1 MLCRKENQ
9 RAKRGTSWLNPKGK
23 TGQPTAAIPVPLHL
37 LLEKMRQITSPRT
50 GLGESP
56 ACPLLATEIVV
67 LVGEDWMLCLTRL
80 PLLCSA
86 GRVLLLKKKKQKKKK
101 ASFCRK
107 APHVVLF
114 HPTRT
119 SVSTAMHCTGKTCYS
134 PRRVRPLGFL
144 QPKGDSGSGRTS
156 FPVTNGVTEGKC
168 KEMQFAYV

>member
-1 MLCRKENQ
+1 MAQSEGKDRSAHSSNSSATASAAGEDETDNL
-9 RAKRGTSWLNPKGK
+9 TSYWSWWVSCM
-23 TGQPTAAIPVPLHL
+23 PTASYRDSGACG
-37 LLEKMRQITSPRT
+37 R
-50 GLGESP
+50 GLDAVLDSASFALQCGQSP
-56 ACPLLATEIVV
+56 A
-67 LVGEDWMLCLTRL
+67 
-80 PLLCSA
+80 
-86 GRVLLLKKKKQKKKK
+86 LKKKKQKKKK